1 MSATNSGFSKHDLGM
16 VVVSLF
22 WGANFAA
29 NKYGVT
35 VMPPFAFAAIRF
47 GLASVLL
54 WLVVLLVKPGKPIGR
69 AAFWRLAG
77 LGVVG
82 NTLYQVFF
90 MQGLVHTS
98 AINASLI
105 MAALPVAVAVLGRV
119 LGVERTTPRTWV
131 GIAVATAGVA
141 LVIAAKGLRFS
152 GETIW
157 GDLLVLAAVAC
168 WALFTVGVRWAG
180 RGEDP
185 VRVTAL
191 TVVSGTPGLILVAL
205 PTLGQV
211 DPFTLSGPA
220 WLTILYSSIFAI
232 VVAYLI
238 WSYAV
243 QGIGGSRVA
252 VYNCVTPVVAVVA
265 AWLLLGE
272 RPIPSQ
278 GVGAALVIAGV
289 LISQGVGQLPRSP
302 SIPTVPEP

>member
-1 MSATNSGFSKHDLGM
+1 MSAASSGFTKHDLGM

-47 GLASVLL
+47 AMASVLL
-54 WLVVLLVKPGKPIGR
+54 WLVVVALRPGRPISRG
-69 AAFWRLAG
+69 AFWRLAG
-77 LGVVG
+77 LGVIG

-90 MQGLVHTS
+90 MQGLVYTS

-105 MAALPVAVAVLGRV
+105 MAALPAVVAVLGRV
-119 LGVERTTPRTWV
+119 LGVERTTRWTWL

-141 LVIAAKGLRFS
+141 LVIAAEGLRFT
-152 GETIW
+152 GQTTT
-157 GDLLVLAAVAC
+157 GDLLVLGAVFC
-168 WALFTVGVRWAG
+168 WALFTVGVRWVG

-205 PTLGQV
+205 PSLGQV
-211 DPFTLSGPA
+211 SPTSLSVAA
-220 WLTILYSSIFAI
+220 WATILYSGICAI
-232 VVAYLI
+232 VIAYLI

-252 VYNCVTPVVAVVA
+252 VYNCVTPVVAVIA
-265 AWLLLGE
+265 AWILLGE
-272 RPIPSQ
+272 RPVPSQ
-278 GVGAALVIAGV
+278 GFGALLVIAGV
-289 LISQGVGQLPRSP
+289 LISQGVGQLPAR
-302 SIPTVPEP
+302 PTAVTIPEP